1 MEINKKNECK
11 KEKEKR
17 INYLIPEVRA
27 ALTNIRNYDH
37 CREQELLRRKKW
49 EDEHYDT
56 LTSFETKDMVEIL
69 YEEVNLLRS
78 YFSFFAEMFASF
90 AEAQMLSLIENNE
103 DCL

>member
-1 MEINKKNECK
+1 MEDYKKNECK
-11 KEKEKR
+11 QEKEKR

-27 ALTNIRNYDH
+27 ALTNIRNYDY

-49 EDEHYDT
+49 EDENYDT
-56 LTSFETKDMVEIL
+56 LTSSEAKDFIEVL
-69 YEEVNLLRS
+69 SEEVHLLRS

-90 AEAQMLSLIENNE
+90 AEAEMLSLIENNE

>member
-1 MEINKKNECK
+1 MEDYKKNKCK
-11 KEKEKR
+11 GEKEKR

-27 ALTNIRNYDH
+27 ALTNIRNYDY
-37 CREQELLRRKKW
+37 CREQELLRRMKW
-49 EDEHYDT
+49 HDENHDAI
-56 LTSFETKDMVEIL
+56 TSSETKDMVEIL

-90 AEAQMLSLIENNE
+90 AEAEMLSLIENNE